1 MTYNEFKMCC
11 ILFCKTFEGK
21 KYGEVVNGC
30 HIIDSHSRVTKFPEF
45 DYGYFFVLNQKCV
58 MWWTYNEELKMPLQF
73 KSSLMF
79 KSIQD
84 FLSHFKIPLE
94 DIV

>member
-1 MTYNEFKMCC
+1 M
-11 ILFCKTFEGK
+11 
-21 KYGEVVNGC
+21 
-30 HIIDSHSRVTKFPEF
+30 TKFPQF
-45 DYGYFFVLNQKCV
+45 DYGYFVLNQQCV
-58 MWWTYNEELKMPLQF
+58 MWLDYNEELKMPLQF

-84 FLSHFKIPLE
+84 FLDHFKIPLE

>member
-1 MTYNEFKMCC
+1 
-11 ILFCKTFEGK
+11 
-21 KYGEVVNGC
+21 
-30 HIIDSHSRVTKFPEF
+30 
-45 DYGYFFVLNQKCV
+45 
-58 MWWTYNEELKMPLQF
+58 MWWTYDEELKMPLQF

-84 FLSHFKIPLE
+84 FLNLFNIPLE